1 MDLQTASASPRADA
15 ESGSR
20 NAAMPGGLRR
30 SGTAN
35 PEAKQDD
42 LAWARADW
50 RLANGDSSE
59 CEMALL
65 ESTPVASDLPTHTGL
80 SARGIRE
87 TAGLYVE
94 PIVFLPNGCFE
105 FARDAHDG
113 SGAVVGVI
121 FLAPDDFG
129 RAFDLGAWEPETGR
143 LALWLGRVSMLGRDN
158 LYDWRLGD
166 PLMVHE
172 TPLECL
178 QAGREGVFV
187 IDPQRASPLLRMV
200 EPIGV
205 KRPEFGR
212 QLQAALS
219 IRAPRIVVAARP
231 GAAA

>member
-1 MDLQTASASPRADA
+1 
-15 ESGSR
+15 
-20 NAAMPGGLRR
+20 MPGGVQR

-65 ESTPVASDLPTHTGL
+65 ESAPVASDLPTHTGL

-94 PIVFLPNGCFE
+94 PIVFLPNGRFE

-113 SGAVVGVI
+113 SGAVVAVI

-129 RAFDLGAWEPETGR
+129 KAFDLGAWEPETGR
-143 LALWLGRVSMLGRDN
+143 LALWLGRVSMLGQDN
-158 LYDWRLGD
+158 LSDWRLGD

-172 TPLECL
+172 TPLEWL